1 MVELFAIYAVLLAA
15 WGLYSQRRAAGAAVA
30 GGAEPEA
37 AALAAGAPAVP
48 TRERGAA
55 ARRHLGTLA

>member
-15 WGLYSQRRAAGAAVA
+15 WGLYSQRRAAADGAAGDA
-30 GGAEPEA
+30 KPEA
-37 AALAAGAPAVP
+37 AAGAVGAPAVP

-55 ARRHLGTLA
+55 ARRHLGTPA